1 MVCLQKIRAFVNLIF
16 YFLFQI
22 LDLSCCKGLNFES
35 VLYVVTECSE
45 LIELNL
51 QNTRLCQNSTDI
63 LRWVNL
69 RRYFHSLT
77 SNYLFQK
84 LDPELSLGFQI
95 LGLWGDSNRLSFSH
109 SFPFSK
115 PPKKHSNNGSESGLY
130 NPLVTS

>member
-1 MVCLQKIRAFVNLIF
+1 MVCLQKIRAFVNLISF
-16 YFLFQI
+16 FLFQI

-63 LRWVNL
+63 LRCVNL

-77 SNYLFQK
+77 SNYLFQCIR
-84 LDPELSLGFQI
+84 SRAGVMF
-95 LGLWGDSNRLSFSH
+95 SN
-109 SFPFSK
+109 PGGG
-115 PPKKHSNNGSESGLY
+115 PNI
-130 NPLVTS
+130 